1 MNVNHDLKVV
11 WWLPSRT
18 ASRSVS
24 EILAYY
30 KFYNSILNLPVTE
43 SYTHAMAI
51 PIGCD
56 DYTLVCNIR
65 NPYAKVLS
73 TWHLRHFKQEPE
85 TGNLILEKSFSEF
98 VTPANARV
106 EESVITQNKRTPDFY
121 VRVEHLID
129 DLHKLPFLDFTDP
142 HTNMLI
148 NGLNTNNYT
157 CEGGDVG
164 CFALQRDPKNSEMT
178 DYKSYYTQK
187 ELDIVWYTNEDVF
200 NELGYSREFI

>member
-43 SYTHAMAI
+43 SYTHAMEI

-56 DYTLVCNIR
+56 DYTLVSNIR

-73 TWHLRHFKQEPE
+73 TWHLRHFKEDPE

-98 VTPANARV
+98 LTHATAGV
-106 EESVITQNKRTPDFY
+106 EESVITQNKKKPDFY
-121 VRVEHLID
+121 IRVEHMIE

-148 NGLNTNNYT
+148 NGLDTNTYK
-157 CEGGDVG
+157 CEGGSEG
-164 CFALQRDPKNSEMT
+164 FALRRDPKNSEMT

-187 ELDIVWYTNEDVF
+187 ELDFVWNKYEDVF
-200 NELGYSREFI
+200 NEFGYQREFI

>member
-30 KFYNSILNLPVTE
+30 KFYNYKLNLPVTE
-43 SYTHAMAI
+43 SYTHECDI
-51 PIGCD
+51 PNGCD

-65 NPYAKVLS
+65 NPYAKEVS
-73 TWHLRHFKQEPE
+73 TWHLRHFKEEPE
-85 TGNLILEKSFSEF
+85 TGNLILERSFSEHLA
-98 VTPANARV
+98 TSSGMT
-106 EESVITQNKRTPDFY
+106 EEHSIIGHRRKPDFY
-121 VRVEHLID
+121 IRVENMIE

-142 HTNMLI
+142 HTKTLI
-148 NGLNTNNYT
+148 NGLYTNNYK
-157 CEGGDVG
+157 CEGGSEG
-164 CFALQRDPKNSEMT
+164 FALRRDPKNSEMA

-187 ELDIVWYTNEDVF
+187 ELDFVWDLYKDVF
-200 NELGYSREFI
+200 NEFGYQREFI